1 MLDKLPSWARHL
13 FFAVAPAI
21 LGWVSSDIVP
31 ALEGKGEIAA
41 LAASLITVLIAAVT
55 PLTRQ
60 YGAGKR
66 SE

>member
-1 MLDKLPSWARHL
+1 MLDKLPPWARHL
-13 FFAVAPAI
+13 FFAITPAI
-21 LGWVSSDIVP
+21 LGWISSDIVP

-41 LAASLITVLIAAVT
+41 LAASLITVLVAAIT

-60 YGAGKR
+60 YGTGKH